1 MKRRFGA
8 KSFRCFL
15 RLMLWIAGN
24 RKSERGSSSSAMSDD
39 RLSIAVTSISFRVT
53 IEPFLDETGGG
64 GNRAR

>member
-1 MKRRFGA
+1 
-8 KSFRCFL
+8 
-15 RLMLWIAGN
+15 
-24 RKSERGSSSSAMSDD
+24 MSDD